1 VQEFLLNNFN
11 PILLVFASYTI
22 GVFGTGITKVL
33 GLYEKFENHNYIG
46 NQLTKRLGVLKFGW
60 LIRNSF
66 MGIFNPKLKFSGKIN
81 TEKLIQ
87 LKEDMTFAENN
98 HLFGFIFFQ
107 GLIFLLAAWG
117 IEIWQILLYTIIN
130 VVFNLY
136 LVFLQQF
143 NKRKIDRILE
153 IHKQRIKPKG

>member
-1 VQEFLLNNFN
+1 MQEFLLNNFN

-22 GVFGTGITKVL
+22 GVFGTGITKIL
-33 GLYEKFENHNYIG
+33 GLYEKFEDHNYIG
-46 NQLTKRLGVLKFGW
+46 NLLTKRLGVLKFGW
-60 LIRNSF
+60 LIRKSF
-66 MGIFNPKLKFSGKIN
+66 MRIFNPKLKFTGKMN

-107 GLIFLLAAWG
+107 GLIFVLAAWG
-117 IEIWQILLYTIIN
+117 FEIWQIVSYTIIN

-153 IHKQRIKPKG
+153 IHKRRIKPKG